1 MKIDRNILIR
11 YFSGE
16 SSENEKKAIEQWL
29 ESDETHKSQFISE
42 RIRFDASLIIDE
54 EKITALQTT
63 KINLTKNILKIAAA
77 ILLMIGCS
85 YLFSLYNSPQTDVI
99 TQTIHVP
106 FSNRISITLPDGT
119 LVWLNSNTT
128 LKYPSAFTD
137 KQRVVELNG
146 EAYFEVTKNKDKAFV
161 VKTNKYNI
169 EVLGTTFDVEAY
181 ANKPTFT
188 TTLFTGKIKL
198 YHEDKKQTL
207 VLNEGEVAELID
219 NDLKVFQ
226 NKSNSYRWRD
236 GIIIIED
243 KSFGEIME
251 LFEKYYGYE
260 IIIKND
266 KVKERGYQGKLLIAD
281 GIDHALRVL
290 QNDFMFSYKRDKDMT
305 RIYIY

>member
-16 SSENEKKAIEQWL
+16 SSDTEKKAIEQWL
-29 ESDETHKSQFISE
+29 EKDEKNKSQFISE

-54 EKITALQTT
+54 EKLTAYQTT
-63 KINLTKNILKIAAA
+63 RTSLVRNILKIAAA
-77 ILLMIGCS
+77 VLVLIGS
-85 YLFSLYNSPQTDVI
+85 GYLFSLYNNRQDVI

-137 KQRVVELNG
+137 KQRIVELDG
-146 EAYFEVTKNKDKAFV
+146 EAYFEVTENKDKAFI

-188 TTLFTGKIKL
+188 ATLFSGKIKL
-198 YHEDKKQTL
+198 YQDEKKER
-207 VLNEGEVAELID
+207 VFLNHGEVAELVD
-219 NDLKVFQ
+219 NQLLISK
-226 NKSNSYRWRD
+226 NKSEIYRWRD
-236 GIIIIED
+236 GVIIIED

-251 LFEKYYGYE
+251 LFEKYFGYE
-260 IIIKND
+260 IIIKNN
-266 KVKERGYQGKLLIAD
+266 KVKERGYRGKLRIAD
-281 GIDHALRVL
+281 GIDHALKVL
-290 QNDFMFSYKRDKDMT
+290 QNDFMFRYKRDEDTSK
-305 RIYIY
+305 IYIY